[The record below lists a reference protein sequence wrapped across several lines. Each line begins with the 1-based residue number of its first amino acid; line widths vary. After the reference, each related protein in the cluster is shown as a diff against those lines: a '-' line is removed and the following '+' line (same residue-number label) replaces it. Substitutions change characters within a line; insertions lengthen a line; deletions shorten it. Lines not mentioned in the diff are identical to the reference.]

1 MRVAGRTLEWVNVLY
16 TMSGSPAVMVAA
28 SPAAMAI
35 AVSAFAAIAVSA
47 FIAMHVATRAAIVFS
62 KNVPEQAARRSSTQR
77 IPGVALR
84 NDSTRRGA
92 QPGTDHRV
100 VLPAVVGRTARQ
112 GQCGKTDQSEFGIAM
127 LQHDSAPELEIWLM
141 STA

>member
-1 MRVAGRTLEWVNVLY
+1 
-16 TMSGSPAVMVAA
+16 
-28 SPAAMAI
+28 
-35 AVSAFAAIAVSA
+35 AVSAFIAMHMAAFSAMHVAA

-77 IPGVALR
+77 IPRVALR

-112 GQCGKTDQSEFGIAM
+112 GQCGKTDQREFGIAM

>member
-1 MRVAGRTLEWVNVLY
+1 MWVAWRTLEWVNVLY
-16 TMSGSPAVMVAA
+16 TMSDSPAVVVAA
-28 SPAAMAI
+28 SPAAMTI
-35 AVSAFAAIAVSA
+35 AVSAFVAMHVAAFIAMHVAA

-112 GQCGKTDQSEFGIAM
+112 GQCGK
-127 LQHDSAPELEIWLM
+127 
-141 STA
+141 